1 MSSPHLDAFRDAIR
15 PSGCLEESA
24 CQLLAVAHLYY
35 ERATALAAQHDPD
48 SVEALR
54 FQVMAL
60 SWDGSYSR
68 ALRLLTQL
76 QTERSVV
83 DQKCLP
89 ALADLQEI
97 QRVAK
102 RNAGLSRTRR

>member
-1 MSSPHLDAFRDAIR
+1 MSSPHLAAYRDAIR
-15 PSGCLEESA
+15 PAGRLEESA

-35 ERATALAAQHDPD
+35 ERATALAAQYNPE
-48 SVEALR
+48 SVEAIR
-54 FQVMAL
+54 SQVMAL
-60 SWDGSYSR
+60 RWDSSYSR

-89 ALADLQEI
+89 PLADLQEV

-102 RNAGLSRTRR
+102 RNGGLSPARR